1 MDYAVIYLFERRE
14 DVQVSSR
21 VIKMNIVRPLP
32 MTKWRGGRSAL
43 PALFYLALALI
54 VPLLALLPISV
65 SVHQGIWGSYWSMLT
80 DSTFLRVM
88 GNTFLTAFLV
98 MVFGLL
104 IGFPVA
110 WTLCVFDGLF
120 TKFAFGIVVMSMWT
134 SLLARTYSWLILLQ
148 STGPINRFLIWAHV
162 ITHPVPLVN
171 NETGVV
177 IGMVYIMLPFIVMP
191 IYGAINKMD
200 VSVLN
205 AAAICGGTKWNI
217 FWRVFLPMLRGSVA
231 AAALMV
237 FVMSLGYY
245 ITPALL
251 GAPKNMMLAQL
262 IAEKVQNELNWQ
274 YATASAV
281 ILLILTLA
289 IYWTIYNRVSG
300 DLDSDV

>member
-1 MDYAVIYLFERRE
+1 MSTKVVEIREARR
-14 DVQVSSR
+14 
-21 VIKMNIVRPLP
+21 LP
-32 MTKWRGGRSAL
+32 RIKWRGGRSAL
-43 PALFYLALALI
+43 PALLYLAFALV
-54 VPLLALLPISV
+54 VPLLALLPVSV
-65 SVHQGIWGSYWSMLT
+65 SPNQGIWGSYSSMLT

-98 MVFGLL
+98 MLIGLL

-110 WTLCVFDGLF
+110 WTLCIFDGIF
-120 TKFAFGIVVMSMWT
+120 AKIAFGIVVMSMWT

-148 STGPINRFLIWAHV
+148 STGPINRFLLWIHL
-162 ITHPVPLVN
+162 IKNPIGLVN

-191 IYGAINKMD
+191 IYGAIKKLD
-200 VSVLN
+200 ASVLN
-205 AAAICGGTKWNI
+205 AASICGGTKWSV

-274 YATASAV
+274 YATDSAV
-281 ILLILTLA
+281 ILLVLTLA
-289 IYWTIYNRVSG
+289 IYWTIYNKVSG